1 MYLYILDLAYKVD
14 AGFES
19 LSIFL
24 PLRRANFAI
33 VASHV
38 ERCFY
43 LANEL
48 FCVTTNA
55 VVLDFSNLDQT
66 FGIYQEGTTVCQTI
80 FFVENTKTA
89 RNHASVVSEH
99 GILNLLDAV
108 RSVVPS
114 LVGEVS
120 VSAY

>member
-1 MYLYILDLAYKVD
+1 MYLYILDFAYKVD

-43 LANEL
+43 LANEF
-48 FCVTTNA
+48 FCVTSNA
-55 VVLDFSNLDQT
+55 VVLDFCNLDQT
-66 FGIYQEGTTVCQTI
+66 LGIYREITPVWSASMGYLIFLMLSEASCQALW
-80 FFVENTKTA
+80 VK
-89 RNHASVVSEH
+89 
-99 GILNLLDAV
+99 
-108 RSVVPS
+108 
-114 LVGEVS
+114 
-120 VSAY
+120 